1 MRRRDFIKGIAG
13 SAVAWPLTVHAQSQ
27 SKVLRVGAVFPA
39 PRSRPQWQALEHRLT
54 DLGYRDGANYIMD
67 YIKIPRV
74 SEADYKTEYLKLMER
89 HADIIVSGGPEI
101 SLRAAI
107 ATVGARPIVMVAI
120 DYDPLDRGYVES
132 LAHPGGNVTGVFLQ
146 QIELAEKRV
155 QVLLE
160 AFPDIRAAT
169 VFWDPVSTDQWKATQ
184 LAAQKLGLKL
194 ASIEFRKQPY
204 DYEAALAQA
213 PPDRRDALIIM
224 TSPTLVSD
232 RSQLSEFAIKHRM
245 RSIGVAREYAD
256 AGCLLTYGAN
266 FAEMYARAA
275 DYIDRLAKGA
285 SPPDLPIEQP
295 TKFELVVNLKTA
307 KALGI
312 SLSPALIAR
321 ADQVIE

>member
-1 MRRRDFIKGIAG
+1 MRRREFIKGIAG
-13 SAVAWPLTVHAQSQ
+13 SAAAWPLAVHAQSP
-27 SKVLRVGAVFPA
+27 SKVLRVGIISPS

-67 YIKIPRV
+67 YINISRV
-74 SEADYKTEYLKLMER
+74 AEADYKAGYLKLMER
-89 HADIIVSGGPEI
+89 DADIIVAVGPEI

-107 ATVGARPIVMVAI
+107 ATVGTRPIVMVAI

-155 QVLLE
+155 QILLE

-169 VFWDPVSTDQWKATQ
+169 GFWDAVSTDQWKATQ

-194 ASIEFRKQPY
+194 AGIEFRKPPY
-204 DYEAALAQA
+204 DYERALAQV
-213 PPDRRDALIIM
+213 PPDHRDALIAM

-245 RSIGVAREYAD
+245 RSMGVVREYAD

-266 FAEMYARAA
+266 LAEMYARAA
-275 DYIDRLAKGA
+275 DYIDRIAKGTLPA
-285 SPPDLPIEQP
+285 DLPIQLP

-312 SLSPALIAR
+312 SLSPMLIAR
-321 ADQVIE
+321 ADEVIE

>member
-1 MRRRDFIKGIAG
+1 
-13 SAVAWPLTVHAQSQ
+13 
-27 SKVLRVGAVFPA
+27 
-39 PRSRPQWQALEHRLT
+39 
-54 DLGYRDGANYIMD
+54 
-67 YIKIPRV
+67 
-74 SEADYKTEYLKLMER
+74 
-89 HADIIVSGGPEI
+89 
-101 SLRAAI
+101 
-107 ATVGARPIVMVAI
+107 MVAI

-169 VFWDPVSTDQWKATQ
+169 GFWDAVSTDQWKATQ

-204 DYEAALAQA
+204 DYERALAQV
-213 PPDRRDALIIM
+213 PPDHRDALIVM

-232 RSQLSEFAIKHRM
+232 RSQLGDFAIKHRM

-266 FAEMYARAA
+266 LAEMYARAA
-275 DYIDRLAKGA
+275 DYIDRIAKGTLPA
-285 SPPDLPIEQP
+285 DLPIEQP

-307 KALGI
+307 KTLGI
-312 SLSPALIAR
+312 GLSPMLIAR
-321 ADQVIE
+321 ADEVIE

>member
-1 MRRRDFIKGIAG
+1 MKRREFIKGIAG
-13 SAVAWPLTVHAQSQ
+13 SAAAWPLTVHAQSP
-27 SKVLRVGAVFPA
+27 SKVLRVGTIFPV
-39 PRSRPQWQALEHRLT
+39 PRSRPHWQALEHRLT

-67 YIKIPRV
+67 YVEISRV
-74 SEADYKTEYLKLMER
+74 SEADYKAGYLKLMER
-89 HADIIVSGGPEI
+89 DADIILAGGPEI

-107 ATVGARPIVMVAI
+107 ATVGSRPIVMVAI

-160 AFPDIRAAT
+160 AFPDIRAAAG
-169 VFWDPVSTDQWKATQ
+169 FWDTVSTDQWKATQ

-204 DYEAALAQA
+204 DYERALAQA
-213 PPDRRDALIIM
+213 PPDHRDALIIM
-224 TSPTLVSD
+224 SSPTLASD

-245 RSIGVAREYAD
+245 RSMGVAREFAD
-256 AGCLLTYGAN
+256 AGCLLTYGAS

-275 DYIDRLAKGA
+275 DYIDRIAKGTLPA
-285 SPPDLPIEQP
+285 DLPIELP

-312 SLSPALIAR
+312 SLSPTLIAR
-321 ADQVIE
+321 ADEVVE

>member
-13 SAVAWPLTVHAQSQ
+13 SSVAWPLAVHAQSQ
-27 SKVLRVGAVFPA
+27 SKVLRVGTIFPV

-67 YIKIPRV
+67 YVKIPRV
-74 SEADYKTEYLKLMER
+74 SEADYKAEYVKLMER
-89 HADIIVSGGPEI
+89 HADIIVAGGPEI
-101 SLRAAI
+101 ALRAAI
-107 ATVGARPIVMVAI
+107 ATVGTRPIVMVAI

-160 AFPDIRAAT
+160 AFPDVRAVT

-213 PPDRRDALIIM
+213 PHDHRDALIVM

-245 RSIGVAREYAD
+245 RSMGAAREYAD

-266 FAEMYARAA
+266 FADMYARAA
-275 DYIDRLAKGA
+275 EYIDRLAKGT
-285 SPPDLPIEQP
+285 SPADLPIEQP

-312 SLSPALIAR
+312 SLSPALLAR
-321 ADQVIE
+321 ADEVIE